1 MFSFAVRAVAGL
13 LLSAVLAG
21 CMPESK
27 EPLAPPSAALPEPR
41 LVGTWFARMEDD
53 QVYLKI
59 RQRDGNWFDIASF
72 DTAKDG
78 KDTLVYYRGYIT
90 QAGSRRIANLQEI
103 GGGTN
108 GYFFATYRLE
118 SANRLVVRFVGEK
131 AVADAIKAGR
141 LKGEVK
147 ESSLGNDVTIADEP
161 ARVADFLAGA
171 DAATLFDKSLTF
183 TRTNREP

>member
-1 MFSFAVRAVAGL
+1 MHSFAVRAVAGL

-27 EPLAPPSAALPEPR
+27 EPLAPPSSALPEPR
-41 LVGTWFARMEDD
+41 LVGTWFARMDDD

-103 GGGTN
+103 GSGTN

-147 ESSLGNDVTIADEP
+147 ESSLGNDVTISDEP
-161 ARVADFLAGA
+161 AHIADFLAGA

>member
-1 MFSFAVRAVAGL
+1 MYSSAIRIISGL
-13 LLSAVLAG
+13 LLTAVLAG

-41 LVGTWFARMEDD
+41 LVGIWFARVEDD

-59 RQRDGNWFDIASF
+59 RRREGNWFDIANF
-72 DTAKDG
+72 NTAKEG

-90 QAGSRRIANLQEI
+90 QAGGRRIANLQEI
-103 GGGTN
+103 GGANG

-118 SANRLVVRFVGEK
+118 SGNRLVVRFVGEK
-131 AVADAIKAGR
+131 AIADAIKAGR

-147 ESSLGNDVTIADEP
+147 ESSLGNDVTITDDP
-161 ARVADFLAGA
+161 ARIADFLAGA